1 MSNLKILLMEQAV
14 TLWRHKWIAL
24 ATCWVVCLV
33 GWGAVMMMPRSYESD
48 ARAFVD
54 VNGLLTPLLK
64 GLVVDTNT
72 AQTSDYLRQTLL
84 SRPNLEQVIHLAQ
97 LDTGKSDAEKDALIA
112 ALSDSVQ
119 VRSQGKNLFTISYT
133 NAKPVVAKNIVEG
146 LLTIFAEKAASSSRV
161 EMEKAHK
168 FLDDQIAA
176 YEKQLRDAEQRR
188 ADFRKKYADYLS
200 DPSSGMPRLQT
211 LQQTMQQARAAYS
224 QAIITRD
231 SLEAQ
236 LKQVPQ
242 YRAIGSSAVGAD
254 GKSGSAVA
262 RLEQA
267 KVVLAALRL
276 KFTDQHPD
284 VIAARN
290 QVADLEKTA
299 NEPAAAGAAGATPD
313 IEGKEPNPTYDQI
326 RLKLVDAQ
334 TVVPAARQRL
344 DQATA
349 DFDKMKAMSVDLPD
363 IDAKAKDIDR
373 DYDVINKN
381 HDELVARRESANL
394 SQAADDQA
402 DRTQFRIVDPPQ
414 VPLIPS
420 SPNFPLMFSLV
431 LLLGIG
437 AGASL
442 PIALELIRSTFSSV
456 AGLRGMGLPV
466 IGAVTFARRPGAT
479 RQLVAG
485 TLGALVASVA
495 LLVVFGALLIF
506 NSAV

>member
-1 MSNLKILLMEQAV
+1 
-14 TLWRHKWIAL
+14 
-24 ATCWVVCLV
+24 
-33 GWGAVMMMPRSYESD
+33 
-48 ARAFVD
+48 
-54 VNGLLTPLLK
+54 
-64 GLVVDTNT
+64 
-72 AQTSDYLRQTLL
+72 
-84 SRPNLEQVIHLAQ
+84 
-97 LDTGKSDAEKDALIA
+97 
-112 ALSDSVQ
+112 
-119 VRSQGKNLFTISYT
+119 
-133 NAKPVVAKNIVEG
+133 VVAKNIVEG
-146 LLTIFAEKAASSSRV
+146 LLTIFAERAASSSRV

-188 ADFRKKYADYLS
+188 ADFRKKYADYLA
-200 DPSSGMPRLQT
+200 DPSSGMPRLQS
-211 LQQTMQQARAAYS
+211 LQQAMQQARTAYN

-242 YRAIGSSAVGAD
+242 YRSIGASTIGAD
-254 GKSGSAVA
+254 GKVVSGSAAA

-299 NEPAAAGAAGATPD
+299 NEPVASAAAGTTPEA
-313 IEGKEPNPTYDQI
+313 EGKQPNPTYDQI

-334 TVVPAARQRL
+334 TIVPAARQRL

-349 DFDKMKAMSVDLPD
+349 DFDKMKAMSADLPD

-414 VPLIPS
+414 IPTIPS

-431 LLLGIG
+431 LLVGIG
-437 AGASL
+437 AGAGL
-442 PIALELIRSTFSSV
+442 PIVIELIRSTFSSV

-485 TLGALVASVA
+485 ALGAVVASVG
-495 LLVVFGALLIF
+495 LLVVFGALLLF